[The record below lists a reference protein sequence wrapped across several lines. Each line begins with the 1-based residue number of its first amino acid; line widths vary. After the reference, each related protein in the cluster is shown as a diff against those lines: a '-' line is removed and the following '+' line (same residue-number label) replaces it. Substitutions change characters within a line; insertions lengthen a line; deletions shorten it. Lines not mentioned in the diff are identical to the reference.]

1 MYRAVSIAAIVALG
15 ACSHSFGER
24 AHEQFHRSIDAGTAP
39 LVRVD
44 NVAGSVTIEARPGG
58 AVDVVATKY
67 ARDEQ
72 QLRSVTIDVRQ
83 SDGTVAIAT
92 TYHAALTRAG
102 VRYRIGVPAGASLR
116 ISNVAGAVDIAGV
129 GGDIRVETQAG
140 EIAVDAGTVS
150 GKRTIGLHA
159 TTGAVTLSIAP
170 GSDASVEAQSTI
182 GDFATDIS
190 GITSSRENLVG
201 VRGGGRIGNGSAQ
214 IRLTTT
220 TGAIALRER

>member
-1 MYRAVSIAAIVALG
+1 MYRAVYIAAIVALG

-24 AHEQFHRSIDAGTAP
+24 AHEQFHQSVDAGAAP

-44 NVAGSVTIEARPGG
+44 NAAGSITIEARPG
-58 AVDVVATKY
+58 AVDVAATKY

-72 QLRSVTIDVRQ
+72 QLHLVTIDVHQ

-129 GGDIRVETQAG
+129 DGGIRVETQAG
-140 EIAVDAGTVS
+140 EIAVDAGTVRA
-150 GKRTIGLHA
+150 KRTIDLHA
-159 TTGAVTLSIAP
+159 TTGAVTLSIAR
-170 GSDASVEAQSTI
+170 GSDASVGAQSII

-190 GITSSRENLVG
+190 GITSSRENLIG
-201 VRGGGRIGNGSAQ
+201 VRGVGRIGNGSAQ

>member
-24 AHEQFHRSIDAGTAP
+24 AHEQFHQSVDAGAAP

-44 NVAGSVTIEARPGG
+44 NVAGSVTIEARPG
-58 AVDVVATKY
+58 AVDVAATKY

-72 QLRSVTIDVRQ
+72 QLRLVTIDVHQ
-83 SDGTVAIAT
+83 SGGTVAIAT
-92 TYHAALTRAG
+92 TYHAALNRAG

-129 GGDIRVETQAG
+129 DGDIRVETQAG
-140 EIAVDAGTVS
+140 EIAVDAGTVR
-150 GKRTIGLHA
+150 GKRTIDLHA
-159 TTGAVTLSIAP
+159 TTGAVTLSVAR

-190 GITSSRENLVG
+190 GITSSRENLIG
-201 VRGGGRIGNGSAQ
+201 VRGSGRIGNGSAQ